1 MMGLLERTQ
10 QAAAWLA
17 IASLVSTTLPAQ
29 QATLPPAHVEATEIA
44 LPLPEDRGAAAL
56 ELSLKR
62 LSTWTSLMDIVAHP
76 DDEDGG
82 MLTYESRGQGVRAS
96 LLTLTRGEGGQNA
109 MNAATDDA
117 LGLIRTN
124 ELLKADGYY
133 GVKEYW
139 GTEADFGFSK
149 TQEESFARWG
159 QERVLCDTILAVREE
174 RPLVLVAT
182 FVGGITDGHGQH
194 QVSGEIA
201 QEAYLE
207 AGDPKVCP
215 EQIAA
220 GLHPWTPLK
229 VYARVPFAPVTD
241 KGMFDYATGKWAPA
255 SFYNYVTREWSTTAP
270 SADVDIPAGQY
281 DPVLGRSYAQ
291 IANEGWGMQKSQYG
305 GANPRLSGGDGDAY
319 HRYGSRLK
327 DQKSTEKSFFEGIP
341 SGASGLESL
350 ISVPFPKRI
359 REDLAHLDEI
369 VAKAQKE
376 YDPEH
381 PQAIAPYLKA
391 GYVQGKTL
399 REFVATSS
407 LPAEDKFNL
416 DFELGVKLEQFQIA
430 LTQAL
435 GLDLQAF
442 TVAGK
447 SAGNGPFGGGGAD
460 ESPRS
465 VTPGAPVQVHIHT
478 GNATGEARL
487 TRVWLQGRSGDWTT
501 APVENP
507 GADPIVKAT
516 VPADAQPTQPY
527 FTRPGIEQPYYDVS
541 NPAWRGRSFAPYP
554 LAAWAEFDYQ
564 GVRVR
569 LGEVVQTMQ
578 RVTGPG
584 GVLEPLVITPPIGVR
599 LEPEARILPL
609 DGSPLPVS
617 VTLHSEA
624 AAKGTLRLKLPEGW
638 SATPAEI
645 PLNQVQRGDSEPMLF
660 EVKPPTEAL
669 HSGKEFSIE
678 AVAEADGKAYE
689 SGWQSIG
696 YPGLRPYNMYRKAE
710 LKTRAVDVKVAPSLK
725 VAYVMG
731 TGDMVPEAISELT
744 GQPPHLLSAAELAS
758 ADLSAWDEILIGI
771 RAYSNRPELVAF
783 EPRLSAYVQN
793 GGTLIV
799 QYQSAAFKAPFPL
812 SMARRPEN
820 VVDES
825 DPVKLLAPENSLL
838 SFPNQISSHD
848 FDGWVEERGH
858 SFLDSWDTAY
868 TALTETADPGQDPQ
882 RGGFLV
888 AHPGKGT
895 FVYIAY
901 ALYRQLPEL
910 VPGSYRILANLLSAP
925 RSNSRPELAPAPRN
939 TGAR

>member
-1 MMGLLERTQ
+1 MMGPFQRTK

-17 IASLVSTTLPAQ
+17 IASFLSMTLPAQ
-29 QATLPPAHVEATEIA
+29 QAALPSAHPEATEIA
-44 LPLPEDRGAAAL
+44 LPLPEDLGAAGL

-62 LSTWTSLMDIVAHP
+62 LSTWASLMDIVAHP

-82 MLTYESRGQGVRAS
+82 MLTYESRGRGVRSS

-124 ELLKADGYY
+124 ELLKADEYY
-133 GVKEYW
+133 GIKEYW

-159 QERVLCDTILAVREE
+159 HERVLCDTILAVREE

-207 AGDPKVCP
+207 AGDAKVCP

-255 SFYNYVTREWSTTAP
+255 RFYNYVTREWSTSAP
-270 SADVDIPAGQY
+270 SGDVDIPAGQY

-291 IANEGWGMQKSQYG
+291 IATEGWGMQKSQYG

-319 HRYGSRLK
+319 HRYGSRVK
-327 DQKSTEKSFFEGIP
+327 DQKSKEDSFFEGIP
-341 SGASGLESL
+341 TGAAGLASL
-350 ISVPFPKRI
+350 IATPFPKRI
-359 REDLAHLDEI
+359 SDDLAHLDEI

-391 GYVQGKTL
+391 GYEQVKAL
-399 REFVATSS
+399 REFVATAN
-407 LPAEDKFNL
+407 LPGADNFNL
-416 DFELGVKLEQFQIA
+416 GFELDLKTQQFQTA
-430 LTQAL
+430 LAQAL

-447 SAGNGPFGGGGAD
+447 PASNGPFGSAGAD

-478 GNATGEARL
+478 GNATGEAKL
-487 TRVWLQGRSGDWTT
+487 TRVWLEGQSGDWQT
-501 APVENP
+501 APVDHP
-507 GADPIVKAT
+507 GADPVVQAT

-527 FTRPGIEQPYYDVS
+527 FTRPSIEQPYYDIS

-564 GVRVR
+564 GVPIR

-584 GVLEPLVITPPIGVR
+584 GILEPLVITPPVGLR

-609 DGSPLPVS
+609 DGSPLPVR
-617 VTLHSEA
+617 VTVHSEGA
-624 AAKGTLRLKLPEGW
+624 ARGTLRLTLPEGW

-645 PLNQVQRGDSEPMLF
+645 PLNRVQGGDSEPMRF
-660 EVKPPTEAL
+660 EVKPSAEAR
-669 HSGKEFSIE
+669 HAAAEFSIE
-678 AVAEADGKAYE
+678 AVAEVDGKTYE
-689 SGWQSIG
+689 SGWQTVG

-710 LKTRAVDVKVAPSLK
+710 LKTRAVDVQVAPDLK
-725 VAYVMG
+725 IAYVMG
-731 TGDMVPEAISELT
+731 TGDMVPEAISQLT
-744 GQPPHLLSAAELAS
+744 GHAPHLLSAGELAS
-758 ADLSAWDEILIGI
+758 ADLSAWDEIVIGI
-771 RAYSNRPELVAF
+771 RAYSNRPELVAVQ
-783 EPRLSAYVQN
+783 PRLAAYVQA

-799 QYQSAAFKAPFPL
+799 QYQSATFPAPFPL

-825 DPVKLLAPENSLL
+825 DPVTLLAPENSLL
-838 SFPNQISSHD
+838 RFPNQITAHD

-858 SFLDSWDTAY
+858 SFLDSWDPAY
-868 TALTETADPGQDPQ
+868 TALTETADKGQDPQ
-882 RGGFLV
+882 RGGWIV

-910 VPGSYRILANLLSAP
+910 VPGSYRVLANLLSACKGV
-925 RSNSRPELAPAPRN
+925 SR
-939 TGAR
+939 